1 MPRIEARR
9 HPARGGM
16 TSPLVLGANVG
27 DRADPSI
34 AERLHALA
42 HAGRVETLQIDPAD
56 LPRRRLHAI
65 TAAGTPCFV
74 ELPRSQRLRD
84 GAVLWLD
91 DTRAVVVRV
100 GEQRWLTLRPVDLA
114 AGIELGHLAG
124 ALHWRVRFDGGLL
137 RVALDGPEDAYLAR
151 LRELR
156 VHDRVSIVD

>member
-1 MPRIEARR
+1 
-9 HPARGGM
+9 M
-16 TSPLVLGANVG
+16 TEPLVLVSALG
-27 DRADPSI
+27 DRGDPAI
-34 AERLHALA
+34 DEALHALA
-42 HAGRVETLQIDPAD
+42 HAGRVETLEIDPAD
-56 LPRRRLHAI
+56 LPRRRFHA
-65 TAAGTPCFV
+65 TTDAGTPCFV
-74 ELPRSQRLRD
+74 ELPRTERLRD
-84 GAVLWLD
+84 GAVLHLD
-91 DTRAVVVRV
+91 EARAVVVRV